1 MGAAVLEPSRG
12 EDTARD
18 AVEAAV
24 NEAVRV
30 EGLCHVYDRRVGPVL
45 QDVDAVFG
53 FGSVVALWGPSGSG
67 KSTLL
72 SLLGLLMAPTSGT
85 VTVAGCAAWAS
96 SGQARRLRRSMF
108 AWVLQN
114 SACLEARSALDN
126 VAMGPLAEGLGRR
139 EAAGRAVEALEV
151 VGLAGRAGS
160 RAVELSGGELQRM
173 TVARALAADR
183 PVVLADEPTGQ
194 LDAKSSGTVA
204 DALRALA
211 AAGRCV
217 IVATHD
223 PAVSQRCDA
232 VFPVASTRAGS

>member
-1 MGAAVLEPSRG
+1 
-12 EDTARD
+12 
-18 AVEAAV
+18 
-24 NEAVRV
+24 
-30 EGLCHVYDRRVGPVL
+30 
-45 QDVDAVFG
+45 
-53 FGSVVALWGPSGSG
+53 
-67 KSTLL
+67 
-72 SLLGLLMAPTSGT
+72 
-85 VTVAGCAAWAS
+85 
-96 SGQARRLRRSMF
+96 
-108 AWVLQN
+108 
-114 SACLEARSALDN
+114 
-126 VAMGPLAEGLGRR
+126 
-139 EAAGRAVEALEV
+139 
-151 VGLAGRAGS
+151 
-160 RAVELSGGELQRM
+160 M